1 MIGTSIISNGMTKAI
16 ALFANVAPTRE
27 EHRPVVAAKPTAS
40 TAVIMRTADAAGTPV
55 VALSGKLDARSCDAL
70 IREAAALHAR
80 GAAAVTIDLTH
91 VDGVSLCGV
100 YALHAIAAVFAHAA
114 APDEFSSRET
124 GLRDLRR
131 LAEANLARGHVAGI
145 RLTCPDAT
153 LRAKLV
159 NAGMDEVYE
168 LVH

>member
-1 MIGTSIISNGMTKAI
+1 MIGTNIISTGLSKAI
-16 ALFANVAPTRE
+16 ALFADVAPTRE
-27 EHRPVVAAKPTAS
+27 EHRPVVAATPKTPA
-40 TAVIMRTADAAGTPV
+40 AVLMRTADAAGTPV